1 MGNESLKNQAMS
13 IDDQFAAISEKFGLP
28 KNPVRTES
36 IVSNST
42 NASAGP
48 RKQKSVISKAADRLS
63 KPKGGKNVKPI
74 KKGNKGSLIAL
85 YINELSSL
93 KSNFSLNIGADLLMD
108 MFGPEESGYGS
119 QSNTSTA
126 NSDPLASLD
135 PLDRLGFEE
144 TFFKE
149 KKEQELMDA
158 AMAGQNL
165 LGMVDEGPSR
175 GYEEEKMRATGMQH
189 QGSALMDFFVDPTQ
203 LFASERHPA
212 LQEVLKVLS
221 RSKMHRGIFQKIP
234 FVMSMM
240 MLFGHFYSLRA
251 RLHHHQRCNQFQ
263 SVLKNGVFSFVRR
276 FETFRK
282 AQKIPFSFHNGCEC
296 ESALFLTSSIY

>member
-1 MGNESLKNQAMS
+1 MN
-13 IDDQFAAISEKFGLP
+13 
-28 KNPVRTES
+28 T
-36 IVSNST
+36 
-42 NASAGP
+42 
-48 RKQKSVISKAADRLS
+48 
-63 KPKGGKNVKPI
+63 
-74 KKGNKGSLIAL
+74 
-85 YINELSSL
+85 
-93 KSNFSLNIGADLLMD
+93 GADLLMD

-165 LGMVDEGPSR
+165 LGMVDEGPTR
-175 GYEEEKMRATGMQH
+175 GYDEDAVRSTGGTF

-221 RSKMHRGIFQKIP
+221 RSKMHRGTFQKIP
-234 FVMSMM
+234 FVISMIII
-240 MLFGHFYSLRA
+240 FGHFYSLTRA
-251 RLHHHQRCNQFQ
+251 RAPSSPSEMYSISNCIGKRCIQLDRFRLFERHKRFPFLFTMDVNVNQ
-263 SVLKNGVFSFVRR
+263 
-276 FETFRK
+276 
-282 AQKIPFSFHNGCEC
+282 HY
-296 ESALFLTSSIY
+296 FLREVM

>member
-1 MGNESLKNQAMS
+1 
-13 IDDQFAAISEKFGLP
+13 
-28 KNPVRTES
+28 
-36 IVSNST
+36 
-42 NASAGP
+42 
-48 RKQKSVISKAADRLS
+48 
-63 KPKGGKNVKPI
+63 
-74 KKGNKGSLIAL
+74 
-85 YINELSSL
+85 
-93 KSNFSLNIGADLLMD
+93 MD

-165 LGMVDEGPSR
+165 LGMVDEGPTR
-175 GYEEEKMRATGMQH
+175 GYDEDAVRSTGGTF

-234 FVMSMM
+234 FVISMIII
-240 MLFGHFYSLRA
+240 FGHFYSLTRA
-251 RLHHHQRCNQFQ
+251 RAPSSTSEMYSISNCIGKRCIQLDRFRLFERHKRFPFLFTMDVNVNQ
-263 SVLKNGVFSFVRR
+263 
-276 FETFRK
+276 
-282 AQKIPFSFHNGCEC
+282 HY
-296 ESALFLTSSIY
+296 FLREVM